1 MRSIN
6 INLNIH
12 YPYPIHTM
20 KAYTSYVCDKCDC
33 LSNTELSA
41 KSIFSLPIY
50 PGIKNSEVKNV
61 IKNIRNIINKI

>member
-20 KAYTSYVCDKCDC
+20 KAYKNFIYDD
-33 LSNTELSA
+33 SNHLQETEKIA
-41 KSIFSLPIY
+41 KMIFSLPIY
-50 PGIKNSEVKNV
+50 PSIKSYE
-61 IKNIRNIINKI
+61 IENIIQNINKIVLKI